1 VIAVDT
7 NFLVYAH
14 RADMPHHALASSLLG
29 ELAEGDAPWAL
40 PWPCVHEFFSSV
52 TASKWK
58 TPTSPTQALAV
69 LKEVADSPHVQ
80 LIGEGMEHLEI
91 LASLVTKGRVQGA
104 AIHDA
109 RIAAIC
115 IAHGIN
121 ELWTADRDF
130 SRFPALKTHN
140 PFGFAHD
147 RRRH

>member
-1 VIAVDT
+1 VIAVDA

-14 RADMPHHALASSLLG
+14 RADVPHHNVAFSLLAQLLEG
-29 ELAEGDAPWAL
+29 EKPWAL
-40 PWPCVHEFFSSV
+40 PWPCAHEFFASV

-58 TPTSPTQALAV
+58 APTPPAQALAV
-69 LKEVADSPHVQ
+69 LKEIEKSPRVQ
-80 LIGEGMEHLEI
+80 FIGEGVDHMEN
-91 LASLVTKGRVQGA
+91 LASLVVNGRVRGG
-104 AIHDA
+104 AIHNA

-140 PFGFAHD
+140 PFEPTHD

>member
-1 VIAVDT
+1 MIAIDT

-14 RADMPHHALASSLLG
+14 RADMPHHRLAFSLLS

-58 TPTSPTQALAV
+58 QPTPPSQALAV
-69 LKEVADSPHVQ
+69 VKAVVESPRVQ
-80 LIGEGMEHLEI
+80 LIGEGVDHLTI

-104 AIHDA
+104 AIHHA

-140 PFGFAHD
+140 PFGITHD

>member
-1 VIAVDT
+1 MIAVDT

-14 RADMPHHALASSLLG
+14 RAEMPQHERALSLLAD
-29 ELAEGDAPWAL
+29 LAEGEAPWAV
-40 PWPCVHEFFSSV
+40 PWPCVHEFFASV

-58 TPTSPTQALAV
+58 SPTPPSRALAA
-69 LKEVADSPHVQ
+69 LKSIADSPSVQ
-80 LIGEGMEHLEI
+80 LIGEGVEHLEI
-91 LASLVTKGRVQGA
+91 LFDIVANGRVQGG

-130 SRFPALKTHN
+130 ARFPSLRTHN
-140 PFGFAHD
+140 PFEPPHD